1 MKRRVNVRGLIIND
15 NGQLFCQRLKV
26 REQDGR
32 DFWCTPGGGLEIGE
46 SLHDGLRREMIEE
59 TGIAPQIGH
68 LAMMQ
73 QFAEKG
79 DQSAHGPHEQLEFF
93 FYITNWQDYESINL
107 AATSHGEAEVSEC
120 GFVDPKTAVILPTIL
135 TEIDLTKLTNAE
147 SPVLI
152 KSEL

>member
-1 MKRRVNVRGLIIND
+1 MKRRVNVRGLIVND
-15 NGQLFCQRLKV
+15 NGQLFYQRLKV

-59 TGIAPQIGH
+59 TGVVPHIGH
-68 LAMMQ
+68 LAMIQ

-93 FYITNWQDYESINL
+93 FHITNWQDYESINL
-107 AATSHGEAEVSEC
+107 AATSHGEAEVAEC
-120 GFVDPKTAVILPTIL
+120 GFVDPKTAVILPSIL
-135 TEIDLTKLTNAE
+135 TEVNLAEFTKP
-147 SPVLI
+147 SVPVRI
-152 KSEL
+152 ESEL